1 MPSPFLTPSATAD
14 ADGLALLQLRRDQI
28 IPTILRKYDDENQ
41 GYLEGK
47 VTNTRFGSFPHSTL
61 IGKPWGSQIVASK
74 VDTGS
79 RGRRNTGKRKAEE
92 LDASGATTPAEDEK
106 PELKA
111 AVAATSGFLH
121 VLAPTPEAWTLSLPH
136 RTQVVYTPD
145 YSYILH
151 RLRARPGSTV
161 IEAGAGSGSFT
172 HAAVRAVFNGYPET
186 AQANKR
192 RRLGKVCSFEFHEQ
206 RVGKIQAELKDHG
219 LDGLVEVTHRDV
231 YEDGFLLGDPKTG
244 QSPKANAI
252 FLDLPAPWL
261 ALKHLTRNP
270 PSGESALDPSSPVYL
285 CTFSPCLEQAERT
298 IRTMRQL
305 SWLNISMVEV
315 AQRRIDVR
323 RDRVGLDTEGVRGA
337 TLYPKTVDEAVAKL
351 RNDEQRAKR
360 IRDHRQNREDPD
372 YKEIVEDPPAY
383 KEAASDAPSYALGRL
398 THRTEPDLKTHTSY
412 LVFAILPRD
421 WSEEDEQRCRQQ
433 WPSEKIAKPDDKPT
447 KSKKQMKKEA
457 ALERIRVREEKKQQ
471 EREARAEEE
480 AQTEVEV
487 KTELKSEE
495 MTDA

>member
-1 MPSPFLTPSATAD
+1 
-14 ADGLALLQLRRDQI
+14 
-28 IPTILRKYDDENQ
+28 
-41 GYLEGK
+41 
-47 VTNTRFGSFPHSTL
+47 
-61 IGKPWGSQIVASK
+61 
-74 VDTGS
+74 
-79 RGRRNTGKRKAEE
+79 
-92 LDASGATTPAEDEK
+92 
-106 PELKA
+106 
-111 AVAATSGFLH
+111 
-121 VLAPTPEAWTLSLPH
+121 
-136 RTQVVYTPD
+136 
-145 YSYILH
+145 
-151 RLRARPGSTV
+151 
-161 IEAGAGSGSFT
+161 
-172 HAAVRAVFNGYPET
+172 
-186 AQANKR
+186 
-192 RRLGKVCSFEFHEQ
+192 
-206 RVGKIQAELKDHG
+206 
-219 LDGLVEVTHRDV
+219 
-231 YEDGFLLGDPKTG
+231 
-244 QSPKANAI
+244 
-252 FLDLPAPWL
+252 
-261 ALKHLTRNP
+261 
-270 PSGESALDPSSPVYL
+270 
-285 CTFSPCLEQAERT
+285 
-298 IRTMRQL
+298 MRQL

-351 RNDEQRAKR
+351 RSDEQRAKR

-457 ALERIRVREEKKQQ
+457 ALERIRIREEKKQQ
-471 EREARAEEE
+471 EREAGAEEG
-480 AQTEVEV
+480 AQPEMEV